1 MKTAENKMVG
11 KWWFLSLILLFVVPI
26 GCGPALVGGGAAG
39 GYKVG
44 SDERNMGGMVDD
56 TALSAN
62 VKTALAKSPDVSA
75 AKIDV
80 DVVGGVVTLTG
91 VVDGKQ
97 HAARAVEIAGN
108 VSGVKSVRDNLQIG
122 KLSAGDYVDD
132 AVLVSKIKA
141 KLMAEPGVHSLNI
154 DVDADKG
161 VVTLTGMVENEKEK
175 SLALSVARSVEGVV
189 QVVDNLETSNP

>member
-1 MKTAENKMVG
+1 MKTVG
-11 KWWFLSLILLFVVPI
+11 TKIRRWWILSLIFFFTLPI
-26 GCGPALVGGGAAG
+26 GCGPALLGGGAAG

-44 SDERNMGGMVDD
+44 SDERNMGEMVDD

-80 DVVGGVVTLTG
+80 DVINGSVTLTG
-91 VVDGKQ
+91 VVDNQQ
-97 HAARAVEIAGN
+97 HAAKAVEIARN

-122 KLSAGDYVDD
+122 KLSVGEYVDD
-132 AVLVSKIKA
+132 TVLVSKVKA

-154 DVDADKG
+154 DVDAQKG
-161 VVTLTGMVENEKEK
+161 VVTLTGMVENGKEK
-175 SLALSVARSVEGVV
+175 SLALSAARSVEGVV
-189 QVVDNLETSNP
+189 QVVDNLKMSNP